1 MKLKAIILATGLINC
16 IAFSAQAVDTTI
28 TVTGRELPRTC
39 TIGNGGNPNATVVL
53 DNAYTSDLI
62 AANSTSQWKNF
73 SLTLTNCQNV
83 NNVTATFGG
92 TAENTNYYRNTGD
105 ATNIMVE
112 LQEQG
117 NGNTPL
123 KVGSTKVVTVSNGQA
138 TFNLKVRAVSKGNAG
153 AGSINSQI
161 TVTYTYA

>member
-1 MKLKAIILATGLINC
+1 MVEPQKIQIITEI
-16 IAFSAQAVDTTI
+16 Q
-28 TVTGRELPRTC
+28 
-39 TIGNGGNPNATVVL
+39 
-53 DNAYTSDLI
+53 
-62 AANSTSQWKNF
+62 
-73 SLTLTNCQNV
+73 
-83 NNVTATFGG
+83 
-92 TAENTNYYRNTGD
+92 
-105 ATNIMVE
+105 NIMVE